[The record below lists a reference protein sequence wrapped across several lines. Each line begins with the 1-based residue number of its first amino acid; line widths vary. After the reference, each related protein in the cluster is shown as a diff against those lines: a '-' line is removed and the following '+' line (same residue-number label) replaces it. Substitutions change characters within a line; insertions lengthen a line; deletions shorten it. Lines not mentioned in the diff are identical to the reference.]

1 MFCALLVTQSRF
13 TWQLKKTI
21 VGVNFQSL
29 GSKISSFFF
38 SLSWGEL
45 HYLCVNSRPLTWFPP
60 QQLPSLKL
68 PALLHFGSICQL
80 FVNFLKFQFMSE
92 CKLQNL
98 KFVEWDIS
106 AVFVTTHP
114 WTRASQ
120 RKILCSYE
128 GPSWIWWNNF
138 SLWVDLHSFEISPG
152 RIERG
157 SRLSLKSPKRIDW
170 PYKN

>member
-1 MFCALLVTQSRF
+1 
-13 TWQLKKTI
+13 
-21 VGVNFQSL
+21 
-29 GSKISSFFF
+29 
-38 SLSWGEL
+38 
-45 HYLCVNSRPLTWFPP
+45 
-60 QQLPSLKL
+60 
-68 PALLHFGSICQL
+68 
-80 FVNFLKFQFMSE
+80 MSE

-157 SRLSLKSPKRIDW
+157 SRLSLKSPKRLDET
-170 PYKN
+170 YKQKLNFIWNLTWFNLMLEIAIFWFLLRQKAFLFNLSKTVKQIFFWFILKCPNIFFFWKICPKKP

>member
-1 MFCALLVTQSRF
+1 
-13 TWQLKKTI
+13 
-21 VGVNFQSL
+21 
-29 GSKISSFFF
+29 
-38 SLSWGEL
+38 
-45 HYLCVNSRPLTWFPP
+45 
-60 QQLPSLKL
+60 
-68 PALLHFGSICQL
+68 
-80 FVNFLKFQFMSE
+80 MSE

-114 WTRASQ
+114 WTRAPQ

-157 SRLSLKSPKRIDW
+157 SRLSLKSPKRLDET
-170 PYKN
+170 YKQKLNFIWNLTWFNLMLEIAIFWFLLRQKAFLFNLSKTVKQIFFWFILKCPNIFFFWKICPKKP

>member
-1 MFCALLVTQSRF
+1 MQKFSFCLLLMLCALLVTQSRF
-13 TWQLKKTI
+13 TWRKQKL
-21 VGVNFQSL
+21 VSNFQSL

-80 FVNFLKFQFMSE
+80 FVNFLKFQLMSE

-114 WTRASQ
+114 WTGASQ

-128 GPSWIWWNNF
+128 GPRLNLMKQLF
-138 SLWVDLHSFEISPG
+138 SLSWFALFWNLTWQDRERESPVF
-152 RIERG
+152 
-157 SRLSLKSPKRIDW
+157 KVT
-170 PYKN
+170 